1 MGKLPSLRSP
11 VSLSRKGHAMS
22 VQTGV
27 QPGVAP
33 KIRRVMTQRKRDN
46 IAGFLFIAPWLIQF
60 VFLIAFAM
68 IVSLGMSLTETDL
81 FSGYKFVGLANYTRM
96 WNDELF
102 WKSLRVTA
110 YYTFVLVPSGIV
122 ISLGIALLMN
132 QKVRF
137 VGLWRLLYYLPS
149 VVQGVAVAI
158 LWGYVLNPRFGL
170 LNAGLKVIGIQ
181 GPRWLFSET
190 WAVPSFI
197 LMGLWGA
204 GGAMLLYLAGLQGIP
219 TPLYE
224 AAEIDG
230 ANSWNRF
237 IHITIPML
245 TPTIYF
251 NLLLNIIGSFQVFTQ
266 AQIMTDGGPNN
277 ATLTQGLYL
286 YHTGFV
292 NFQFGYASA
301 LAWALFLIIMI
312 FTVLVMR
319 SGEGWVH
326 YEGDLKK

>member
-1 MGKLPSLRSP
+1 MATQISVRPASGARPRGKSS
-11 VSLSRKGHAMS
+11 
-22 VQTGV
+22 Q
-27 QPGVAP
+27 
-33 KIRRVMTQRKRDN
+33 RRRDN
-46 IAGFLFIAPWLIQF
+46 IAGFLFISPWIIQF
-60 VFLIAFAM
+60 VFLIAAAM
-68 IVSLGMSLTETDL
+68 IVSLGISFGETDL
-81 FSGYKFVGLANYTRM
+81 FNGYKFVGLANYARM

-132 QKVRF
+132 QKVKF
-137 VGLWRLLYYLPS
+137 VGLWRTLYYLPS
-149 VVQGVAVAI
+149 VVQGVAVAL

-170 LNAGLKVIGIQ
+170 LNVGLKAIGIQ
-181 GPRWLFSET
+181 GPKWLFSET

-251 NLLLNIIGSFQVFTQ
+251 NLLLNIIGSFQVFTS

-277 ATLTQGLYL
+277 ATLTQVLYL
-286 YHTGFV
+286 YHMGFV

-301 LAWALFLIIMI
+301 LAWALFVIIMV

-319 SGEGWVH
+319 SGNSWVH